1 MEFNRATTLT
11 KVLVRDR
18 ALEARERKDEAL
30 RKHRLYDND
39 AYPGSRKFSQALD
52 VWIQYMADL
61 ADVEVSS
68 IKDAHEQTGLPI
80 TGDTVEKAIGL
91 LRSSF
96 DTLISARIGAW
107 QGTLALL
114 NTRTSGMNDGNP
126 AALSEAQREMQRQ
139 AARLIEKTDAK
150 LDVLLQSSLA
160 ASEKSNQSVKM
171 QTPEPPATHSQSQVP
186 SWFPKVGAISVM
198 AAFLFVVALVI
209 MAMRGN
215 NVPSSARVLVDIATA
230 LAVACAFSF
239 LGGSAQAEGKLPL
252 VQGQEPI
259 KFATTGGIAVFVIVL
274 ALLVWFYH

>member
-1 MEFNRATTLT
+1 
-11 KVLVRDR
+11 
-18 ALEARERKDEAL
+18 
-30 RKHRLYDND
+30 
-39 AYPGSRKFSQALD
+39 
-52 VWIQYMADL
+52 
-61 ADVEVSS
+61 S

>member
-1 MEFNRATTLT
+1 MEFNRTTTLT

-18 ALEARERKDEAL
+18 ALEARNRKDETL
-30 RKHRLYDND
+30 RTLRLYDHD
-39 AYPGSRKFSQALD
+39 AYPGCKKFQQAME

-61 ADVEVSS
+61 AEAEVSS
-68 IKDAHEQTGLPI
+68 IKDAHEQTGIPI
-80 TGDTVEKAIGL
+80 AAEAVERAISS

-96 DTLISARIGAW
+96 DTLIQARIGAW

-114 NTRTSGMNDGNP
+114 NTRTRGMNDGNP

-139 AARLIEKTDAK
+139 AARLIEKADAK

-160 ASEKSNQSVKM
+160 SSEKSNQAVKVET
-171 QTPEPPATHSQSQVP
+171 QVQPAAHNQPGVP
-186 SWFPKVGAISVM
+186 SWFPKIGVGSAG

-215 NVPSSARVLVDIATA
+215 NVPTSARVLVDIATA

-239 LGGSAQAEGKLPL
+239 FGGSAQAEGKIPFA
-252 VQGQEPI
+252 QGQEPI
-259 KFATTGGIAVFVIVL
+259 KFATTGGIAVFVVVL
-274 ALLVWFYH
+274 ALLVWLYH